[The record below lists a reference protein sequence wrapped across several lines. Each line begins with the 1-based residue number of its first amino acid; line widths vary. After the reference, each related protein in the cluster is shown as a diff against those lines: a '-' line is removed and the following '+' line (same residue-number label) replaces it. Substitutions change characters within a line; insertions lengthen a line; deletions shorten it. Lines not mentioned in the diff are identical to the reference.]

1 MRRIQPLFVVSV
13 LLALVAGPAAA
24 PAQDYPSKPVRVI
37 VPFPAGGVLDSLFR
51 SVTERMRTRLG
62 QPVIIENKGGA
73 SGSIGLEACARSA
86 PDGYTFCAATIEHMI
101 MTPHLEPEL
110 FERYKTIIPVTQL
123 VRGRGVIFT
132 NPKTGITDIDSLIKK
147 AKAEPGKLNYATFG
161 WGSAPHLFLE
171 WLNAKFGLD
180 IANIPYK
187 SSAEIMTEV
196 IAGRVDVSYTA
207 AGFVKPHI
215 EAGAVRP
222 LVVSGK
228 ERSPL
233 LPNVP
238 SLGEL
243 GLDFP
248 YQGAWFG
255 MMAPAGTD
263 AAMIAKIAGAIR
275 DILNDPEYRT
285 NFLVPQGY
293 EAIGNSPADF
303 AAELRADVAAGAEL
317 AKLVPAKPAN

>member
-1 MRRIQPLFVVSV
+1 MRFLARAFWPASLLVMAAMPSQAQP
-13 LLALVAGPAAA
+13 
-24 PAQDYPSKPVRVI
+24 YPSQPIRVI

-51 SVTERMRTRLG
+51 SVTERMRVKLG
-62 QPVIIENKGGA
+62 QPVLIENKAGA
-73 SGSIGLEACARSA
+73 SGSIGLEACARST

-110 FERYKTIIPVTQL
+110 WARYKSIIPVTQL
-123 VRGRGVIFT
+123 VRSRGVIFAH
-132 NPKTGITDIDSLIKK
+132 PGTGFADIDGLVRK
-147 AKAEPGKLNYATFG
+147 ARAEPGKLNYGTFG

-171 WLNAKFGLD
+171 WFNKKYGVE

-187 SSAEIMTEV
+187 SSNEIMTEL
-196 IAGRVDVSYTA
+196 IAGRLDMSYTA
-207 AGFVKPHI
+207 IGFAKPHI
-215 EAGAVRP
+215 DPGAARA

-228 ERSPL
+228 DRSPL

-248 YQGAWFG
+248 YQGAWFAL
-255 MMAPAGTD
+255 MAPEATD
-263 AAMIAKIAGAIR
+263 AAVVDKVAATIKE
-275 DILNDPEYRT
+275 ILNDPDYRT
-285 NFLVPQGY
+285 AFLIPQGY
-293 EAIGNSPADF
+293 EAVGSTPAEF
-303 AAELRADVAAGAEL
+303 AANLRTDTLAGEAL